1 MGFYDELVKETLKLE
16 SEAVLDALNN
26 LDMQAV
32 DRIIQL
38 ISKNDGKIVL
48 AGSGTSGAAARKI
61 AHTLNCI
68 ERPAVFLEP
77 SEALHGGLGLIQ
89 QQDMVFLLSKGGE
102 TEEINM
108 FIPACKAKKATI
120 VAATENTN
128 SFLAKNADIVLQVKV
143 KREAD
148 PFNVFATSSI
158 IATLAVFDAICIGVA
173 AETNYSKERFSVIH
187 PGGAV
192 GKKLKDEF
200 KEE

>member
-16 SEAVLDALNN
+16 SEAVLDV
-26 LDMQAV
+26 LDHLDLQVM

-38 ISKNDGKIVL
+38 ISKSDGKIVL

-61 AHTLNCI
+61 SHTLNCI

-89 QQDMVFLLSKGGE
+89 QKDIVFLLSKGGE

-108 FIPACKAKKATI
+108 YIPACKAKKATI
-120 VAATENTN
+120 IAVTENTD
-128 SFLAKNADIVLQVKV
+128 SYLAKNADIVLLIKV

-173 AETNYSKERFSVIH
+173 TETNYSKERFSVIH

-200 KEE
+200 R

>member
-1 MGFYDELVKETLKLE
+1 MDSYEELVKETLKLE
-16 SEAVLDALNN
+16 SKAVLDV
-26 LDMQAV
+26 LDHLDLQVM
-32 DRIIQL
+32 DRIIKL
-38 ISKNDGKIVL
+38 ISKNEGKIAL
-48 AGSGTSGAAARKI
+48 AGSGTSGSAARKI

-89 QQDMVFLLSKGGE
+89 QKDLVFLLSKGGE

-108 FIPACKAKKATI
+108 LIPACKVKKATI
-120 VAATENTN
+120 IAITENTD
-128 SFLAKNADIVLQVKV
+128 SFLAKNADVVLQVKV

-158 IATLAVFDAICIGVA
+158 IATLAVFDAICIGVL
-173 AETNYSKERFSVIH
+173 AETNYSKEQFFIIH

-200 KEE
+200 KKR